1 MVVLHIPYGYLDVHD
16 GDGGHEACTQGEG
29 DLQGQDNTQVSYEL
43 YLSVLDE
50 S

>member
-29 DLQGQDNTQVSYEL
+29 DLQGQDNATSEL
-43 YLSVLDE
+43 RVIFIRI
-50 S
+50 